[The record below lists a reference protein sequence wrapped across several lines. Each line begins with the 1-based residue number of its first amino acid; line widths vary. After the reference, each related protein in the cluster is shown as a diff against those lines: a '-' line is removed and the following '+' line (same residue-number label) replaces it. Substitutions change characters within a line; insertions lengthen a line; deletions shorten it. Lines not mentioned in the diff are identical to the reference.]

1 MSTKKSIGMDTDGEP
16 IEKLQVVPLRHVF
29 PHEAHQFTKWL
40 EENID
45 ALSERLAMSLMV
57 VQREQAVG
65 DFNVDLL
72 CEDANGQRVIIE
84 NQLEQTDH
92 RHLGQL
98 LTYLINLDAKVAI
111 WVASEPRSEHQK
123 VIAWLNEST
132 PADISFYLVKIET
145 IRIGGSPIA
154 PLFTVLA
161 EPDQQVKEI
170 GQKKKEWADRH
181 FSRIEFWKG
190 LLENSKGKTN
200 LFSNISPSKDNWIA
214 MGAGKSGVTFNYY
227 ILMNQGEVTL
237 YIDHDHVTG
246 QKNKAIF
253 DALYAHKDEIE
264 LEFGEPLE
272 WKRLDESRHSRIEK
286 TIYEGGLAKPDTWPF
301 LQEHMID
308 AMIRLY
314 RSLHPRVE
322 KIQL

>member
-1 MSTKKSIGMDTDGEP
+1 MSTKKSLDISTDGKT
-16 IEKLQVVPLRHVF
+16 IEKLQAVPLRQVF

-45 ALSERLAMSLMV
+45 ALSERLSMTLTV

-72 CEDANGQRVIIE
+72 CEDANQQRVIIE

-98 LTYLINLDAKVAI
+98 LTYLVNLDAKTAI

-132 PADISFYLVKIET
+132 PADISFYLVKVET
-145 IRIGGSPIA
+145 IRIGGSSVA

-161 EPDQQVKEI
+161 EPNQQVKEI

-181 FSRIEFWKG
+181 FNRFEFWKG
-190 LLENSKGKTN
+190 LLEHSKGKTN
-200 LFSNISPSKDNWIA
+200 LFANISPGKDNWIA

-227 ILMNQGEVTL
+227 ILMNQGEVAL
-237 YIDHDHVTG
+237 YIDYDHETG
-246 QKNKAIF
+246 QKNKEIF
-253 DALYAHKDEIE
+253 DALYAQKDEIE
-264 LEFGEPLE
+264 QEFGEPLE

-286 TIYEGGLAKPDTWPF
+286 IIYEGGLAKPDTWPF

-314 RSLHPRVE
+314 HSLHSRVE
-322 KIQL
+322 KIRV